1 VKEFVMSDNGIPPEN
16 VSSLI
21 NEVLKSK
28 DPATVGLKR
37 ILRRKGDESSDYP
50 LRDIRLQEFSVPGQ
64 ENKIF
69 NADERQVLELEKR
82 VAELQVEL
90 RQQKGKASKAIQAAY
105 TKGKSEGKAEGKQ
118 EGIAETIGS
127 YEKKIDA
134 LRDEIAT
141 FLEDLEVSKR
151 RVFRDAE
158 HMLLELCGEIVRKI
172 IGRELSEHDDVVLFT
187 VKKAL
192 AHIGQKEKMVVRVA
206 SEDLDLVAQRKD
218 FWTPV
223 GERLSDISI
232 EADPTVEKGGCIID
246 SNAGMVDAR
255 LGVQFNEL
263 HDLIGKI
270 WDEIASADNA
280 DSIVFE
286 E

>member
-1 VKEFVMSDNGIPPEN
+1 MNDAGIPPEN

-37 ILRRKGDESSDYP
+37 ILRRKEKASSDYP
-50 LRDIRLQEFSVPGQ
+50 LRNVRLQEFSVPGQ
-64 ENKIF
+64 ESRVF
-69 NADERQVLELEKR
+69 NEDERQVLELEKR

-90 RQQKGKASKAIQAAY
+90 RQQKSKASQAIQAAY
-105 TKGKSEGKAEGKQ
+105 AKGKSEGNAEGKR
-118 EGIAETIGS
+118 EGTEETTGI

-141 FLEDLEVSKR
+141 FLADLEIAKR
-151 RVFRDAE
+151 KVFRNAE
-158 HMLLELCGEIVRKI
+158 HMLLELCSEIVRKI
-172 IGRELSEHDDVVLFT
+172 IGRELSGLNDVVLFT

-192 AHIGQKEKMVVRVA
+192 THIGQKEKMVVRVA
-206 SEDLDLVAQRKD
+206 PEDLDLVAQRKD
-218 FWTPV
+218 FWAPV
-223 GERLSDISI
+223 GERLSDITI
-232 EADPTVEKGGCIID
+232 EADPAVAKGGCIID

-255 LGVQFNEL
+255 LGVQFDEL
-263 HDLIGKI
+263 HDLIEKI
-270 WDEIASADNA
+270 WDEVVSADNA
-280 DSIVFE
+280 DAIVSE